1 MHGEECSAR
10 HTCPHLA
17 HMKEGSV
24 GFHRI
29 CIAFLMPLSAHWSP
43 LFSSFGRFLP
53 KNNRLQGRGLRAF
66 RSTQKNNST
75 LIGGLRFFLLIKMVC
90 EDGATIFLWEWFT
103 STSLAYL
110 RHRTPPGQKTDSH
123 VRGVDRKPV
132 GIPCFDENQNVEH
145 GTA

>member
-90 EDGATIFLWEWFT
+90 EDWCDYF
-103 STSLAYL
+103 
-110 RHRTPPGQKTDSH
+110 
-123 VRGVDRKPV
+123 PV
-132 GIPCFDENQNVEH
+132 GMVYKYILSVSSAPDSARAEDGLSRQRRGQEACGHPLLRREPERRTRH
-145 GTA
+145 